1 MPVEFLGIAATNDGS
16 ETTVRSGGS
25 FDKDYTR
32 GYDLLGDATEAGR
45 PLSPDWWYYWPVIG
59 EPAAA

>member
-32 GYDLLGDATEAGR
+32 GYDCLATRLRRAGR
-45 PLSPDWWYYWPVIG
+45 YRLTG
-59 EPAAA
+59 GTTGQ